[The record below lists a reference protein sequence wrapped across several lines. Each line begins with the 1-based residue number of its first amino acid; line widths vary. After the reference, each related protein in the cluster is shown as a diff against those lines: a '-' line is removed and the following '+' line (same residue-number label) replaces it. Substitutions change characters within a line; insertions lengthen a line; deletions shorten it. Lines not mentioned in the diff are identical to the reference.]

1 MVKRRIGVND
11 DLSLYVLDLEEVLAL
26 EDIKLKTFDKG
37 TYIYIKEYESLKYY
51 CKYITDNEYAN
62 IFATQKDLDKAVSEL
77 SSSIFQTSEKINFE
91 IHKKVGDDE
100 IISKINQSIEQVSI
114 EANKINL
121 NGVVTAN
128 ENFKIL
134 QDGSMEALNG
144 IFRGNIYMDDGNKI
158 IGGDGMMT
166 NLQYSSIGQYQG
178 YSLLGFD
185 VDFRGENYNIIYSDT
200 AIDIY
205 IPEGFTIKSAYL
217 TLQHT
222 PAVWAGYDTLLN
234 KDYECNGYARK
245 IKLYKGNQNFKFS
258 IGYGS
263 EWNAKME
270 SYNLYEIQNAFGE
283 ETYTPINTSGT
294 SIETRNTIDIKDF
307 INKGNT
313 KLILR
318 TTNSIPENLNNAA
331 SQTGMVKA
339 TINIFGYFK
348 LIKEDYD
355 EQV

>member
-1 MVKRRIGVND
+1 M
-11 DLSLYVLDLEEVLAL
+11 LDLEEVLAL

-51 CKYITDNEYAN
+51 CKYITDNEYLD
-62 IFATQKDLDKAVSEL
+62 IFTTQKNLDKAVSEL
-77 SSSIFQTSEKINFE
+77 SSSILQTSEKINFE
-91 IHKKVGDDE
+91 VQKKVGNDE
-100 IISKINQSIEQVSI
+100 IISKINQSVEQVYI
-114 EANKINL
+114 EAKKINL

-128 ENFKIL
+128 GNFKIL
-134 QDGSMEALNG
+134 KDGSMEALNG

-158 IGGDGMMT
+158 VGGDGMMT
-166 NLQYSSIGQYQG
+166 NLQYSSVGQYQG
-178 YSLLGFD
+178 YSLLGFNA
-185 VDFRGENYNIIYSDT
+185 DFIGENYNIMYSDT
-200 AIDIY
+200 AVDIY

-222 PAVWAGYDTLLN
+222 PAVWSGYDTVLN
-234 KDYECNGYARK
+234 EDYKCNGYARE

-263 EWNAKME
+263 EWNAEME
-270 SYNLYEIQNAFGE
+270 NYNLYEIKNAFGE
-283 ETYTPINTSGT
+283 ETYTPKNTSGT
-294 SIETRNTIDIKDF
+294 SIETKNTLDIKNF

-318 TTNSIPENLNNAA
+318 TANCIPKNLKNAA

-339 TINIFGYFK
+339 TINIFGYYK
-348 LIKEDYD
+348 LIKEDYY